1 MGALE
6 GLPKTCDVV
15 VVGGGPVGLI
25 QTLLLRQLGLDVVVI
40 EKRTEVQSAPA
51 AHVVSAR
58 TFEVLRSL
66 GLDMAAVAALCQK
79 PEDGAYVRW
88 VPSLGAPELGSVPF
102 ESLHCGATQP
112 GLTPHPLRN
121 LSQHRLEPFLR
132 ASVTDLR
139 GGIAWQSVVEDEN
152 GCSSTVV
159 DVVTGAATTIESRFV
174 VACDGAGSSVRRH
187 LGIAMDGP
195 DEIQNFLAIHAEA
208 DLRPLVAHQPATLYW
223 ITDPAIK
230 GTFIAHDLASTW
242 VYMCEFDAER
252 DAADLESHERA
263 EGIIRRAGRI
273 PEEIP
278 VEIRHVTTW
287 RMTCQVAQTFRSG
300 STFLVG
306 DAAHRF
312 PPTGGLGLNSGV
324 ADAQN
329 LAWKLAL
336 VVAGHADEAI
346 LDTYERERKLVAER
360 NAQVSLDNAFR
371 LIDVWVA
378 LEVTDDPVAS
388 QRRIDEILATPEGRA
403 AVSAAIDNQAEHFD
417 QLGIQLGTLYEA
429 TSGGVFGD
437 GTSPPMPENP
447 VRTYVPSTSPGARL
461 PHVMVEAEGQQVST
475 LDLVEPGKFL
485 LLTSS
490 RQWADQA
497 GHMRGPLSVLLV
509 GRDVHDPSRAW
520 ESIAATG
527 PDGAL
532 LIRPDQHVAWRTTT
546 APRDGAGALEGVL
559 SILLKGIQQ

>member
-1 MGALE
+1 MTE
-6 GLPKTCDVV
+6 LPNTCDVL

-25 QTLLLRQLGLDVVVI
+25 QALLLRQLGLDVVVI

-66 GLDMAAVAALCQK
+66 GLDMAAVDALCQT
-79 PEDGAYVRW
+79 PDDGAYVRW
-88 VPSLGAPELGSVPF
+88 VPSLGASELGSVPF
-102 ESLHCGATQP
+102 ESLHLGETQP
-112 GLTPHPLRN
+112 SVTPHPLRN

-132 ASVTDLR
+132 KSVPDLR
-139 GGIAWQSVVEDEN
+139 GGIAWQTVVEDEN
-152 GCSSTVV
+152 GCTSTVV
-159 DVVTGAATTIESRFV
+159 DVTTGVTSTISSRFV

-187 LGIAMDGP
+187 LGITMDGP
-195 DEIQNFLAIHAEA
+195 DELQNFLSIHAEA
-208 DLRPLVAHQPATLYW
+208 DLRSLVAHQPATLYW
-223 ITDPAIK
+223 ITDPGIQ

-242 VYMCEFDAER
+242 VYMCEFDAEH
-252 DAADLESHERA
+252 DSVDLYSDERA
-263 EGIIRRAGRI
+263 EAIIRRAGGI
-273 PEEIP
+273 PSEIP
-278 VEIRHVTTW
+278 VEICHVTTW
-287 RMTCQVAQTFRSG
+287 RMTCQIAQRFRSG

-336 VVAGHADEAI
+336 VVADLADECL
-346 LDTYERERKLVAER
+346 LDTYESERKLVAEH

-371 LIDVWVA
+371 LIEVWMA

-403 AVSAAIDNQAEHFD
+403 VVGVAIDNQAEHFD
-417 QLGIQLGTLYEA
+417 QLGIQLGTLYEPS
-429 TSGGVFGD
+429 SGGVVGD

-461 PHVMVEAEGQQVST
+461 PHVVVEAGGRQVST

-485 LLTSS
+485 LLTHSPK
-490 RQWADQA
+490 WAEAAQQVS
-497 GHMRGPLSVLLV
+497 GPLSVLLV
-509 GRDVHDPSRAW
+509 GRDVHDPSGAW
-520 ESIAATG
+520 ESIASTG
-527 PDGAL
+527 IDGAL
-532 LIRPDQHVAWRTTT
+532 LIRPDQHVAWRTTS
-546 APRDGAGALEGVL
+546 APHDDARELDQVL
-559 SILLKGIQQ
+559 TILLKEIQR